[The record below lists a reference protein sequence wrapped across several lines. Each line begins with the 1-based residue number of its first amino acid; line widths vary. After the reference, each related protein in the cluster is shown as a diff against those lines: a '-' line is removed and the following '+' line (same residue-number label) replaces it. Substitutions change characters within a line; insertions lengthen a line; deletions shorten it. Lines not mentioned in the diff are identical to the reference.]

1 MSVAAV
7 IRQSARVRCPDGLTM
22 GLDVYVPGGESRP
35 LPVTVI
41 CHGFKGFKDWGL
53 FPPLAERLA
62 ASGRAIALFDLSHN
76 GVGVLPG
83 EFSRLDLFERQTVS
97 RHVADLGTVLD
108 FLDGQGEGAE
118 FAAGCHL
125 QRNRHFNVVGHS
137 LGGAVAVLRAADDAR
152 IVQVAA
158 LNALADLGRF
168 SPDAMDELERTGRV
182 LIRNQRTGQDLPLGR
197 AWFDDA
203 PRHDIESAATQ
214 VFVPSLVI
222 CGEADESVAPDHSRR
237 LNEWIAGSRLVG
249 VPGTGHT
256 FGARHP
262 FEGWTPGLETVASE
276 LDAFLPHVGRLG
288 GI

>member
-7 IRQSARVRCPDGLTM
+7 TRQSARVRCADGLTM
-22 GLDVYVPGGESRP
+22 GLDVYLPAGETRP
-35 LPVTVI
+35 LPVAVV

-62 ASGRAIALFDLSHN
+62 ASGRAVALFDFSHN

-83 EFSRLDLFERQTVS
+83 ELSRLDLFERQSVS
-97 RHVADLGTVLD
+97 RHLADLGTVLD
-108 FLDGQGEGAE
+108 FLDGQGEGAD
-118 FAAGCHL
+118 FAAACNL

-158 LNALADLGRF
+158 LNALASFDRF
-168 SPDAMDELERTGRV
+168 SPAELDELARTGRV
-182 LIRNQRTGQDLPLGR
+182 LIRNQRTGQELPLGR
-197 AWFDDA
+197 AWFDDL
-203 PRHDIESAATQ
+203 PRHDVEAAATQ

-222 CGEADESVAPDHSRR
+222 CGEADESVPPDHSRR

-256 FGARHP
+256 FGAQHP
-262 FEGWTPGLETVASE
+262 FSARS
-276 LDAFLPHVGRLG
+276 FFRRLSSDS
-288 GI
+288 

>member
-1 MSVAAV
+1 MSAITVSK
-7 IRQSARVRCPDGLTM
+7 QSARVRCPDGLTM
-22 GLDVYVPGGESRP
+22 GLDVYLPGGESRP
-35 LPVTVI
+35 LPVAVV

-62 ASGRAIALFDLSHN
+62 ASGRAIALFDFSHN
-76 GVGVLPG
+76 GVGILPG

-97 RHVADLGTVLD
+97 RHIADLGTVLD
-108 FLDGQGEGAE
+108 FLDGEGEGAA
-118 FAAGCHL
+118 FAGACNL

-137 LGGAVAVLRAADDAR
+137 LGGLVAVLRAADDAR
-152 IVQVAA
+152 VVQVAA
-158 LNALADLGRF
+158 LNALADLERF
-168 SPDAMDELERTGRV
+168 SADELGELERTGRIV
-182 LIRNQRTGQDLPLGR
+182 IKNQRTGQDMPLGR

-203 PRHDIESAATQ
+203 PRHDVEGAATQ

-222 CGEADESVAPDHSRR
+222 YGEADESVAPEHSRR
-237 LNEWIAGSRLVG
+237 LNEWIAGSRLIG

-256 FGARHP
+256 FGAQHP
-262 FEGWTPGLETVASE
+262 FAGWNPALETVARE